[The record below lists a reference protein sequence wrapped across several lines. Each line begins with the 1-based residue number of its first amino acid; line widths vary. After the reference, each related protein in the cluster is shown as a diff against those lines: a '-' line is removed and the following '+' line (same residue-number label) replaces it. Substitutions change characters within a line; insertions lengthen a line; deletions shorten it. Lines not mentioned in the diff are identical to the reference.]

1 MNSVY
6 SLLAAMCMLGVV
18 DQIGDGSVHV
28 ELSDSQGDTT
38 TADLPIWVFPCE
50 IAEGDIFYIVK
61 ENNVFELRC
70 GEPPE

>member
-6 SLLAAMCMLGVV
+6 SLLAAMCLLGVV
-18 DQIGDGSVHV
+18 DQIEGRSVHV
-28 ELSDSQGDTT
+28 ELSDSQGTT
-38 TADLPIWVFPCE
+38 TSTDLPIWMFPCE
-50 IAEGDIFYIVK
+50 ISEGDMFYMVR